1 MRISPEELTKNGFT
15 LLDKLEHSELMP
27 FVVMYSKKK
36 TIVSYTYNFLNVAFL
51 LLLIFLIWRGHSE
64 GFFTISAALI
74 HLSYGVALSF
84 LLVPFH
90 EYIHALAYKY
100 RGAKNTSFDAHWKK
114 FYFMAIADQFVA
126 DRKDFKIVALA
137 PFMVIT
143 FVFVVSTL
151 LASPLWAISFAT
163 IILSHTAFC
172 SGDFALLS
180 YFEFH
185 KDKEL
190 VTYDDKENK
199 ISYFLSRDL
208 NTTNK
213 PL

>member
-1 MRISPEELTKNGFT
+1 MQISPEELTKNGFT
-15 LLDKLEHSELMP
+15 LLDKLEHSELVP
-27 FVVMYSKKK
+27 FVVMYSKKRTK
-36 TIVSYTYNFLNVAFL
+36 ASFTYKALNIIFL
-51 LLLIFLIWRGHSE
+51 LFLIFLVWRGYSE
-64 GFFTISAALI
+64 GFFTISAALL
-74 HLSYGVALSF
+74 HLSYGVSLSF

-90 EYIHALAYKY
+90 EYIHALAYKI
-100 RGAKNTSFDAHWKK
+100 RGAENTSFDAHWKR

-143 FVFVVSTL
+143 FVFVISTL

-163 IILSHTAFC
+163 IILSHAAFC

-185 KDKEL
+185 NNKEL

-199 ISYFLSRDL
+199 ISYFYSRDL
-208 NTTNK
+208 KTTNK
-213 PL
+213 AL

>member
-36 TIVSYTYNFLNVAFL
+36 TFASYTYNFLNVSFL
-51 LLLIFLIWRGHSE
+51 LLLIFLIWRGNSE
-64 GFFTISAALI
+64 GFFTISAALL
-74 HLSYGVALSF
+74 HLSYGVSFSF

-90 EYIHALAYKY
+90 EYIHALAYKSQ
-100 RGAKNTSFDAHWKK
+100 GAQHTSYDANWKK
-114 FYFMAIADQFVA
+114 FYFMAIADKFVA
-126 DRKDFKIVALA
+126 NRNEFRIVALA

-143 FVFVVSTL
+143 FVFLVCTL
-151 LASPLWAISFAT
+151 LGSPLWAISFAT
-163 IILSHTAFC
+163 IILCHTAFC

-199 ISYFLSRDL
+199 ISYFFSRDL